1 MEHSVEVP
9 PSAFGF
15 RSIRPRTRAERMDM
29 KDKVALE
36 RSRINQ
42 RTGWQARMHKANA
55 PENSSLLTS
64 CTTGAAGYLSNADR
78 FHTDTVGEEYA
89 LRQEQI
95 NKRRAA
101 DEFRRNM
108 SAKREEERWEV
119 TDQKQRAEEER
130 IQKLREEGSK

>member
-1 MEHSVEVP
+1 MNQ
-9 PSAFGF
+9 
-15 RSIRPRTRAERMDM
+15 

-42 RTGWQARMHKANA
+42 RVGWQARMHQANA

-64 CTTGAAGYLSNADR
+64 CVAGAAGYISNSER

-95 NKRRAA
+95 KKRLAA
-101 DEFRRNM
+101 DEFRRNI
-108 SAKREEERWEV
+108 V
-119 TDQKQRAEEER
+119 C
-130 IQKLREEGSK
+130 